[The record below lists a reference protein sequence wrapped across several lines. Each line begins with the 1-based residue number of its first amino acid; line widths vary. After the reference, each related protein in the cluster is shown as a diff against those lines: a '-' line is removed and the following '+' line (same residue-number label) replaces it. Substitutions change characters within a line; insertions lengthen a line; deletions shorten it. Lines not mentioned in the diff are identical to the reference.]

1 MAQLKS
7 TVITGDLSVSD
18 EIVASK
24 LIKAGGDV
32 KELLRA
38 NGDASALDW
47 TQDLKDTVLQYV
59 YTKTEVNDRIAPMLQ
74 HKGVIN
80 AAGNLPTASV
90 DTLGDLYVIG
100 TAGTYSGHVCKVRD
114 VLIGIQSGTNT
125 YSWDRIPAGD
135 DIEDTWRPI
144 KINGT
149 QKLGPGNG
157 DGTGGTIVNYKNGT
171 NISISYASG
180 GNITIAHANPTED
193 PESALIANANS
204 TTAASWTNAKF
215 VTGVEVSRDAQGHVT
230 GLGVTSN
237 ELPTEV
243 VVGDTVTI
251 KYDSSK
257 KALKFV
263 F

>member
-24 LIKAGGDV
+24 LIKAGGNV

-114 VLIGIQSGTNT
+114 VLIGVKSGST
-125 YSWDRIPAGD
+125 YSWDRIPSGD

-144 KINGT
+144 KVNGSE
-149 QKLGPGNG
+149 KMGMGNG
-157 DGTGGTIVNYKNGT
+157 DGTGGNAVNFQNGT
-171 NISISYASG
+171 NISLSYS
-180 GNITIAHANPTED
+180 NSSITVAHANPTAN
-193 PESALIANANS
+193 SASKLIAKPDS
-204 TTAASWTNAKF
+204 TTPASWTTAKF

-230 GLGVTSN
+230 ALGVTSN